1 MNSLLQTMMD
11 FPTFNIFL
19 NGFGHL
25 SKALFSP
32 EWSVP
37 WYSHCLEALPE
48 FISCCRDPSTA
59 SLAGYSYSGA
69 KRRKHISVCRPWGRE
84 GRVGKQQEPAGP
96 GCAQGAGLGSRH
108 WALNALGHR
117 AAASHHLENTLH
129 QAISDGKERSP
140 SLLQW
145 REIIRNTSG
154 KKKKCTFR
162 TALRI

>member
-1 MNSLLQTMMD
+1 MVLIMNSLLQTMVD

-48 FISCCRDPSTA
+48 LTSCCRDPSTA

-108 WALNALGHR
+108 WALNALGHP

-140 SLLQW
+140 SFCSGERLL
-145 REIIRNTSG
+145 EILLE
-154 KKKKCTFR
+154 KKLKMHF
-162 TALRI
+162 